1 MSEDTRPIWD
11 FDLTEAQVRKF
22 DCTVIKITSH
32 RAPVGVDSSREWIE
46 LHTTAKKFIPPKGWA
61 SLFEFSPTRIGRL
74 ISPNALGQSAL
85 KRLKEIDTWESD
97 NKEERDEFERLKAKF
112 DSKPK
117 ETS

>member
-11 FDLTEAQVRKF
+11 FDLTEAQVRKLWG
-22 DCTVIKITSH
+22 VVNKITHH
-32 RAPVGVDSSREWIE
+32 RTLVGVDRSKEWIE
-46 LHTTAKKFIPPKGWA
+46 FHSEAGKFIPPDGWQA
-61 SLFEFSPTRIGRL
+61 FFKFHPDHHNSLIVPKYAGDAAI
-74 ISPNALGQSAL
+74 
-85 KRLKEIDTWESD
+85 KRLREIDTWESD